1 MPAVTDFQA
10 ITLFL
15 TLSCLTDVHCDL
27 ELPRLEAC
35 GIPQA
40 ALTCFWGG
48 VLLFLPMWAYTFFIF
63 LVSFFVRGSVDRYLS
78 N

>member
-48 VLLFLPMWAYTFFIF
+48 GSIIFAHVGLYLFYIFSVFFCERECRSI
-63 LVSFFVRGSVDRYLS
+63 SE
-78 N
+78 